1 MAVGHPASFGSYLP
15 ETFRRFLSR
24 SLGMTAS
31 ERVAAR
37 ASALKFWLRRSL
49 ELRTVETEIHAKL
62 DSGVGE
68 VVRGKRIALWKK
80 MLESIGYSDLEGVVD
95 EFCNGATLT
104 RTNLSDGIVA
114 KAVHTSN
121 VD

>member
-1 MAVGHPASFGSYLP
+1 MKIGDATVCEKGDGSTCENGGTVDVKVQQQVWGTPWTPEEFLERAVAAGHPASFGSYLP
-15 ETFRRFLSR
+15 ETFRRCISR

-62 DSGVGE
+62 DSGVEE
-68 VVRGKRIALWKK
+68 VVRGKRIAL
-80 MLESIGYSDLEGVVD
+80 
-95 EFCNGATLT
+95 
-104 RTNLSDGIVA
+104 
-114 KAVHTSN
+114 
-121 VD
+121 